1 MMLIFIIFV
10 LFFLFNYWEISIKYL
25 NFDKSFPAFYKR
37 RHEEPFFDS
46 SPRFFIYDWQVSMS
60 TKLQII
66 KCFS

>member
-1 MMLIFIIFV
+1 MMLIVIVCFV
-10 LFFLFNYWEISIKYL
+10 FLFNYREISIKHL
-25 NFDKSFPAFYKR
+25 NFDKSCPAFYKS

-46 SPRFFIYDWQVSMS
+46 SPRFFIYDWQISML